1 MSQPLNPPNPPNPT
15 TTTPPTTIVHDRRE
29 IYRGRVF
36 TLSADRVTLPSGH
49 TSVMDVVRH
58 PGSVVLLPM
67 PRPDQLVL
75 IRQYRYAVDRVI
87 WEVPAGSLEP
97 GEDPRAGA
105 ARECE
110 EEIGLVPGRLE
121 QIGALLPTPGFCD
134 ELMTFYRCTEL
145 SAPAPDSTVHQ
156 DEDEVIEPRTF
167 SLAEVRRMIASGEI
181 VDMKTVAGVALL
193 G

>member
-1 MSQPLNPPNPPNPT
+1 MSQPPT
-15 TTTPPTTIVHDRRE
+15 PTTIVHERRE

-67 PRPDQLVL
+67 PSPDELVL
-75 IRQYRYAVDRVI
+75 IRQYRYAVDRFI

-97 GEDPRAGA
+97 GEDPREGA
-105 ARECE
+105 IRECE
-110 EEIGLVPGRLE
+110 EEIGLVPGCVERL
-121 QIGALLPTPGFCD
+121 GALLPTPGFCD
-134 ELMTFYRCTEL
+134 ELMTFYRCTAL
-145 SAPAPDSTVHQ
+145 AAPPADSTARQ
-156 DEDEVIEPRTF
+156 DDDEVIEPRTF
-167 SLAEVRRMIASGEI
+167 PLAEVRRMIAGGEI
-181 VDMKTVAGVALL
+181 VDMKTVAGVAML